1 MTKTKLEHIQLD
13 EKGTIGIDNTN
24 AKVFEVV
31 CDHIIGSLSPARI
44 HPEFPDLPLAQ
55 IHAALAYHYDHKE
68 KLDAK
73 LTERKQ
79 RLKR

>member
-31 CDHIIGSLSPARI
+31 CDHIIGSLSPR
-44 HPEFPDLPLAQ
+44 ESTLSFQTFPLPKFMLPLP
-55 IHAALAYHYDHKE
+55 
-68 KLDAK
+68 
-73 LTERKQ
+73 TTTTT
-79 RLKR
+79 KRNWTPN